1 MKKIVLLLFIL
12 IATGFA
18 VCLLS
23 PSSRATI
30 GGIEPVLAQA
40 HSVGQVN
47 DDMAL
52 KKVVVNNAKS
62 DESIQIV
69 ALTGTLKSGEEAE
82 FVWIVEDAV
91 SPSTLLYLADLEK
104 LKSANN
110 LMVNC
115 GESWA
120 TASKIPR
127 MKTIE
132 RNEEKA
138 TLLAAHVFKRC
149 LA

>member
-1 MKKIVLLLFIL
+1 M
-12 IATGFA
+12 
-18 VCLLS
+18 
-23 PSSRATI
+23 I
-30 GGIEPVLAQA
+30 GGIEPVLVQA

-52 KKVVVNNAKS
+52 SKKICNAENN
-62 DESIQIV
+62 DSIQIV
-69 ALTGTLKSGEEAE
+69 ALTDCRQSGEEAE

-115 GESWA
+115 GEAWA

-138 TLLAAHVFKRC
+138 TLLAAHVFRRC